1 MSVFFLHRAIFM
13 APVLESL
20 LSFPW
25 NVVQSLLVLISC
37 PTAAGV
43 APWTSAYWDTTA
55 FSVTWGQLSHQHV
68 TMIVWWQIFS
78 NKVPCSFS
86 CCQSSCLCQL
96 VVDACSTP
104 DIVGIT
110 VFVDFWFLIHGFSG
124 IISLTLQF
132 NLKIYIYSK
141 FVVTWRNVIWR
152 NVMWQDVTEPFA
164 SVYIW
169 NP

>member
-1 MSVFFLHRAIFM
+1 MSTKDG
-13 APVLESL
+13 
-20 LSFPW
+20 
-25 NVVQSLLVLISC
+25 C
-37 PTAAGV
+37 PR
-43 APWTSAYWDTTA
+43 
-55 FSVTWGQLSHQHV
+55 
-68 TMIVWWQIFS
+68 
-78 NKVPCSFS
+78 
-86 CCQSSCLCQL
+86 L

-141 FVVTWRNVIWR
+141 VVVTWRNVIWR

-169 NP
+169 NS